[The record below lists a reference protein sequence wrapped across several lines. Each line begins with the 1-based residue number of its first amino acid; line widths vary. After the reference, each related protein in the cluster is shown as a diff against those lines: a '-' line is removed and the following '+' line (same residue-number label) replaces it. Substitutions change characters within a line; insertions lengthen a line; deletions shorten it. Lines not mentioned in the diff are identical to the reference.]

1 MIERRI
7 KVLIVEDD
15 KDFAN
20 ALAEYLQYHGFDL
33 SVCNQTVATPDL
45 IDNVEP
51 DLILLD
57 QFVNGDD
64 MMRHLPRI
72 RASFGGPILFLSGNT
87 DASDRV
93 VGLEGGADDFI
104 HKSTTPREI
113 LARIRTNLR
122 RSGVIEDNAPAP
134 AASGAQIAAPVVPE
148 RAITHK
154 GWTFNY
160 QTRHLTAPNG
170 ERVTATPSERD
181 VIWYM
186 LENMGKVLSREA
198 IYAEQ
203 RMRRPA
209 ADPGRTVDYLISR
222 CRRTVGRIGGALLI
236 ESVRNLG
243 YVCYG
248 IQSRDGAGA
257 ESSSAAG
264 PDAPSPVEP
273 N

>member
-1 MIERRI
+1 MIERRT

-15 KDFAN
+15 ADFAS

-33 SVCNQTVATPDL
+33 TVCNQTVATPDL
-45 IDNVEP
+45 IDTVEP

-57 QFVNGDD
+57 QFVGGDD

-72 RASFGGPILFLSGNT
+72 RATFGGPILFLSGNT
-87 DASDRV
+87 DTSDRV
-93 VGLEGGADDFI
+93 VGLENGADDFI

-122 RSGVIEDNAPAP
+122 RSGVIDDGAVVAPAGQPP
-134 AASGAQIAAPVVPE
+134 AVVPNTE
-148 RAITHK
+148 REINHK
-154 GWTFNY
+154 GWSFNY
-160 QTRHLTAPNG
+160 QTRVLNAPNG
-170 ERVTATPSERD
+170 NRVTTTPSERD

-186 LENMGKVLSREA
+186 MDNMGKVLSREA

-222 CRRTVGRIGGALLI
+222 CRRTVGRIGGALI
-236 ESVRNLG
+236 VESVRNLG

-248 IQSRDGAGA
+248 LQARDGTDAAPVEDTGD
-257 ESSSAAG
+257 SAART
-264 PDAPSPVEP
+264 EP
-273 N
+273 CA